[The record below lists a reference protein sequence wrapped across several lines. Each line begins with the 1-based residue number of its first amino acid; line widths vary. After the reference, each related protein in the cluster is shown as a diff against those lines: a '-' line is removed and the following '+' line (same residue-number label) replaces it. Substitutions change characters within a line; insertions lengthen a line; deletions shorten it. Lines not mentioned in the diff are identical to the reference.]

1 MERVADVTRMNLGAD
16 KQAQEIGGG
25 SYGATGSATS
35 PTSTGFTCSGL
46 TASAHVGHLVTLG
59 AVWGVIT
66 ANTATTVTVDQWYTP
81 GTYAGGA
88 AAPSAGTFII
98 LPAAAPAVFMAIAAT
113 GGHSPVVG
121 DTTLLNEGST
131 AGSGMLR
138 KAATYAHTT
147 SATNYTMT
155 ATYTY
160 TSTDNGTTRVY
171 DTIGMFDTLTPVS
184 GIMQFQSSLNFSASL
199 SITGDAVTATQ
210 TVNM

>member
-1 MERVADVTRMNLGAD
+1 MTRMNLGVD
-16 KQAQEIGGG
+16 KQSQEIGGG
-25 SYGATGSATS
+25 AYGATGSATS

-88 AAPSAGTFII
+88 ATPSAGTYII
-98 LPAAAPAVFMAIAAT
+98 LPAAAPAIFMAIAAT
-113 GGHSPVVG
+113 GGHTPVAS
-121 DTTLLNEGST
+121 DTTLLSEGTT

-147 SATNYTMT
+147 SATSYTMA

-160 TSTDNGTTRVY
+160 TSTDNGTTRAY
-171 DTIGMFDTLTPVS
+171 DTIAMFDTLTPAS
-184 GIMQFQSSLNFSASL
+184 GIMQFQTTMNFTASL
-199 SITGDAVTATQ
+199 SITGDAVTVTQ
-210 TVNM
+210 TVSE